1 VAAAARAQVWAEL
14 DGSSWDLVI
23 IGGGI
28 VGAGVLREAV
38 RLGLRTLLLEQ
49 RDFAWGTS
57 SRSGQ
62 LVHGGLRYLAQAQVG
77 LTWAS
82 VRERERLLRDAPGLV
97 EPLAFL
103 LPVYWGSHP
112 GRLIYGFGLELYD
125 RLGGLHAHRYLGRE
139 AFVLAAPHVSQ
150 DQLQGG
156 YIFRDAQTDD
166 ARLVFRLIREAARH
180 GGTALNYSRV
190 EELLR
195 DGDGR
200 VAGVVVRDVA
210 GTDGEGRGGSV
221 ARVHARAVVNA
232 TGAWADRLRE
242 QVGGRPR
249 LRPLRG
255 SHLIFP
261 GWRLPLSAAVS
272 FIHPNDGRPVYAFP
286 WQGVT
291 LVGTT
296 DVDHG
301 EDLDREAAISP
312 REAAYLLRA
321 VQAAFPR
328 LHLTAGDV
336 LASYAG
342 VRPVV
347 GTGKADPSKESRE
360 HVLWLEEGLLTVTGG
375 KLTTFRAMA
384 LQVLQRLRALLPELP
399 PADPQAPA
407 LDPLP
412 EGPPSL
418 PGWPGLDGAAAAR
431 RLAGRYG
438 AAAAQLV
445 AEAQEGELRPIAG
458 TPYLWAEVRWAAS
471 HEAVVHL
478 DDLLLRRVRLGLLVE
493 DGAQPLLGR
502 LRPLIQSGLGWD
514 DARWAAEV
522 ERYQTLWQRAYAPPR
537 LPAETQGQVEAQS
550 RRA

>member
-1 VAAAARAQVWAEL
+1 
-14 DGSSWDLVI
+14 
-23 IGGGI
+23 
-28 VGAGVLREAV
+28 
-38 RLGLRTLLLEQ
+38 
-49 RDFAWGTS
+49 
-57 SRSGQ
+57 
-62 LVHGGLRYLAQAQVG
+62 RYLAQAQVG

-200 VAGVVVRDVA
+200 VAGVAVRDVA

-272 FIHPNDGRPVYAFP
+272 FIHPNDGRPVYAYP
-286 WQGVT
+286 WQGVP
-291 LVGTT
+291 LVGPA

-301 EDLDREAAISP
+301 EDLDRGGAISP

-321 VQAAFPR
+321 VQTAVAARHLAAGAPLARDAGQADYPPR
-328 LHLTAGDV
+328 YGPP
-336 LASYAG
+336 G
-342 VRPVV
+342 
-347 GTGKADPSKESRE
+347 
-360 HVLWLEEGLLTVTGG
+360 
-375 KLTTFRAMA
+375 
-384 LQVLQRLRALLPELP
+384 P
-399 PADPQAPA
+399 PAAP
-407 LDPLP
+407 
-412 EGPPSL
+412 GPAP
-418 PGWPGLDGAAAAR
+418 GAAAGRSPGAR
-431 RLAGRYG
+431 PRPPAGGPPEPAGLAAAGRRGGRPQARGALRGGSGPAGGGGSRGG
-438 AAAAQLV
+438 AAAHCRDAL
-445 AEAQEGELRPIAG
+445 P
-458 TPYLWAEVRWAAS
+458 
-471 HEAVVHL
+471 
-478 DDLLLRRVRLGLLVE
+478 LG
-493 DGAQPLLGR
+493 
-502 LRPLIQSGLGWD
+502 
-514 DARWAAEV
+514 
-522 ERYQTLWQRAYAPPR
+522 
-537 LPAETQGQVEAQS
+537 
-550 RRA
+550 

>member
-1 VAAAARAQVWAEL
+1 MAAAERAQVWAEL

-210 GTDGEGRGGSV
+210 GTDGEGRLGGPGP
-221 ARVHARAVVNA
+221 RAGGGQRDGGMGRPA
-232 TGAWADRLRE
+232 PGA
-242 QVGGRPR
+242 GGR
-249 LRPLRG
+249 
-255 SHLIFP
+255 
-261 GWRLPLSAAVS
+261 AA
-272 FIHPNDGRPVYAFP
+272 A
-286 WQGVT
+286 
-291 LVGTT
+291 
-296 DVDHG
+296 
-301 EDLDREAAISP
+301 
-312 REAAYLLRA
+312 
-321 VQAAFPR
+321 
-328 LHLTAGDV
+328 
-336 LASYAG
+336 
-342 VRPVV
+342 
-347 GTGKADPSKESRE
+347 
-360 HVLWLEEGLLTVTGG
+360 
-375 KLTTFRAMA
+375 
-384 LQVLQRLRALLPELP
+384 
-399 PADPQAPA
+399 APA
-407 LDPLP
+407 LAG
-412 EGPPSL
+412 EPPHL
-418 PGWPGLDGAAAAR
+418 PG
-431 RLAGRYG
+431 LA
-438 AAAAQLV
+438 
-445 AEAQEGELRPIAG
+445 
-458 TPYLWAEVRWAAS
+458 
-471 HEAVVHL
+471 
-478 DDLLLRRVRLGLLVE
+478 
-493 DGAQPLLGR
+493 
-502 LRPLIQSGLGWD
+502 
-514 DARWAAEV
+514 
-522 ERYQTLWQRAYAPPR
+522 APPVGG
-537 LPAETQGQVEAQS
+537 GQLHPP
-550 RRA
+550 